1 MSAQIVKDFN
11 ALLEA
16 VIQQVAPLTGNS
28 YHLLFKNLIKMN
40 ALLPIQT
47 FNQHAFKWKKQIDER
62 DEAFFLNAENVK
74 AAANDAG
81 HDISDNEA
89 VLTQMFHLQGVW
101 NNLDKNSKDNL
112 WEMLQALMMLGEQ
125 YKSLKG

>member
-1 MSAQIVKDFN
+1 MAAQIVKDFN

-47 FNQHAFKWKKQIDER
+47 FNEHAYRWKTQIDSR
-62 DEAFFLNAENVK
+62 DEAFFLNTDNVK
-74 AAANDAG
+74 NAANEVG

-89 VLTQMFHLQGVW
+89 VLNQIFHLQGVW
-101 NNLDKNSKDNL
+101 NTLDKTSKDNL
-112 WEMLQALMMLGEQ
+112 WEMLQALQMLSEQ
-125 YKSLKG
+125 YKALKG